1 MDEIKI
7 VDKADTIKIDKPNEK
22 KILKKLEKTDEWEKI
37 KVIKGIYN
45 EIEDYGIEK
54 EDIGLNCAKYLNKVG
69 ETGKF
74 EIEEL
79 YNTCYKLKA
88 LRNKR
93 KKKEKKEKAPKKG
106 KAGKAPVDKKVKED
120 KDIDKAKSKS
130 VEDMLSKALASATDE
145 EGNID
150 YNKLFTGV
158 SKLFCGAGIKSGLN
172 GIYNSLINNWDNINQ
187 VGWTS
192 SGWEFGKELMTEV
205 FKMASSCSGEILTA
219 VGGIAG
225 IITLWNKLYGKI
237 VRTVSRE
244 GDPPTDDDDEDP
256 DASGEGSGLPSAGG
270 LTQTT
275 PQAGLL
281 TYSATDVE
289 GERVSNLQ
297 NSFSQL
303 IQRQRSQDNREKQS
317 QQNTLI
323 ENEIKSTPA
332 YSNKQSMP
340 DTKPTSRTT
349 EENIIRGEE
358 LTPPRP
364 IRKKPETNNEGIS
377 KTQAGLGIM
386 GLLGGAGAYYGRP
399 QPLAPVGRP
408 EGTLFREPLIDE
420 GEDFF
425 DAQEPPK
432 DIPKKPT
439 IEERIN
445 KELDEKERIG
455 KGLATAMVM
464 GGQGGKLAQASL
476 SPLVLYLRG
485 QTENPTLKLKSIQ
498 SQTEQKSNPEQ
509 EALLK
514 QMNDDMD
521 VINSLIDQSNQDV
534 KPTREQYDLREK
546 QQQLM
551 RDINTNTTP
560 VEEVE
565 EPDINEFINEI
576 NDFSN
581 EIREQGDMTLEDTDT
596 PLSTLGTLG
605 ELQTATVNRMRTEDL
620 LERQRI
626 KQENQRQKFKQEQ
639 TLNEYSLSNEE
650 ILEELNRENERQR
663 TKQVD
668 SLREYS
674 LSSQGGIMG
683 EEPEQNASL
692 QIEEGDKTSNAE
704 EQSLYPTR
712 IYREIP
718 TGSSGVRYWEDY
730 LRQFYVDTGK
740 QKIEIRDLQSNT
752 NPIISEA
759 LNEMNEFRIS
769 TGRPSAVI
777 TASEGRE
784 LMERL
789 INAQNR
795 GNRENIPMRER
806 KLREENDKSLKKK
819 KK

>member
-69 ETGKF
+69 DTGKF

-106 KAGKAPVDKKVKED
+106 RAGKAPVDKKVKED

-130 VEDMLSKALASATDE
+130 VEDMLTNALASATDE

-158 SKLFCGAGIKSGLN
+158 SKLFCGAGIKNGLN
-172 GIYNSLINNWDNINQ
+172 GIYNSLIDNWDNINQ

-225 IITLWNKLYGKI
+225 IITIWNKIYGKI

-244 GDPPTDDDDEDP
+244 GDPPTDDNDEDP
-256 DASGEGSGLPSAGG
+256 DAGGEGSGLPNAGG

-303 IQRQRSQDNREKQS
+303 LQRQKSQDNREKQS
-317 QQNTLI
+317 QQNSII

-358 LTPPRP
+358 LTPPR
-364 IRKKPETNNEGIS
+364 KKPETNNEGIS

-386 GLLGGAGAYYGRP
+386 GLLGGAGAYYRRP

-408 EGTLFREPLIDE
+408 EGTAFREPLIDE

-432 DIPKKPT
+432 DKKPS

-498 SQTEQKSNPEQ
+498 SQTQQQSNPEQ

-514 QMNDDMD
+514 QMNEDMD

-576 NDFSN
+576 
-581 EIREQGDMTLEDTDT
+581 REQGDMTVEDNDT

-605 ELQTATVNRMRTEDL
+605 ELQTATVNRMRTPEQQFQAYRPLLIENAERNRMNREDTDAQL
-620 LERQRI
+620 PV
-626 KQENQRQKFKQEQ
+626 
-639 TLNEYSLSNEE
+639 E

-663 TKQVD
+663 TKKVD
-668 SLREYS
+668 TLREYS
-674 LSSQGGIMG
+674 LSSQGGLMAG
-683 EEPEQNASL
+683 LPEQDTSL
-692 QIEEGDKTSNAE
+692 QIEEGDTTQA
-704 EQSLYPTR
+704 QSLYPTR
-712 IYREIP
+712 IYRELP

-759 LNEMNEFRIS
+759 INEMNEFRIS

-795 GNRENIPMRER
+795 GNRENIPMRDR